1 MRRVGGREEKKEDSS
16 ARIIVLF
23 LFLSLSRSITGWCVI
38 DELYSRTLFEG
49 WFLVERSRKKNTEI
63 DAQKYRLKIVLLDYK
78 QYRVMLYAKFKYNTQ
93 KECAFVLFNRVHE
106 NLNQIELLELME

>member
-1 MRRVGGREEKKEDSS
+1 MSCTVEHFSRVDFQWKG
-16 ARIIVLF
+16 
-23 LFLSLSRSITGWCVI
+23 
-38 DELYSRTLFEG
+38 
-49 WFLVERSRKKNTEI
+49 VEKKNTEI